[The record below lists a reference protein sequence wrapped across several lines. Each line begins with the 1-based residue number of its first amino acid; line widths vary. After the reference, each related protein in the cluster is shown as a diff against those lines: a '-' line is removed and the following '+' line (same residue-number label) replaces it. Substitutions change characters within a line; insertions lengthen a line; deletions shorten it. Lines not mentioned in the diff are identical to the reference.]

1 MTKVSINTDKIS
13 NSLLPTAQNEKN
25 KISSTKRCASRV
37 SMPNGENYWG
47 NVTSQLSDCEDKIN
61 KYINWINDLKNKVSS
76 GMNNGVDNI
85 NKLVVD
91 KVNTSDITVK

>member
-1 MTKVSINTDKIS
+1 
-13 NSLLPTAQNEKN
+13 
-25 KISSTKRCASRV
+25 
-37 SMPNGENYWG
+37 MPNGENYWRS
-47 NVTSQLSDCEDKIN
+47 VTSQLSDCEDKIK

-85 NKLVVD
+85 NKLVVE